1 MIRPELYNAGKTVG
15 REYSRR
21 NTLMQAIKLLEN
33 PTLTSLPIKGRYSL
47 DSDGKP
53 LRLIK
58 KQRSLV
64 IYSLGPNDADDG
76 GILEVPKSGT
86 SQDYDFGLAIPR

>member
-1 MIRPELYNAGKTVG
+1 VAKIYCKVSSDNNVDFEILWYHDN
-15 REYSRR
+15 
-21 NTLMQAIKLLEN
+21 NLLDDRASHRIN
-33 PTLTSLPIKGRYSL
+33 L

-86 SQDYDFGLAIPR
+86 SQVYDFGLAIPR